1 MKNRL
6 GELSPVLVVR
16 AERSWEVLERSL
28 RPSGVEM
35 GAPWRLPGVENGS
48 EVVQKVIPRSRK
60 SAIEA
65 FEKKIGSGVVKFYV
79 GRPDSSGNQEHFNGA
94 THRQSSIVFWGRRQW
109 PQAFAIY
116 SGRGFK

>member
-16 AERSWEVLERSL
+16 AERSWGVLGRSL
-28 RPSGVEM
+28 GRSGVEM

-48 EVVQKVIPRSRK
+48 EVIQKVIPRSRK

-65 FEKKIGSGVVKFYV
+65 LEKKIGSAVVKFYA
-79 GRPDSSGNQEHFNGA
+79 GRSNSSGNQEDFNGA
-94 THRQSSIVFWGRRQW
+94 THRQSSIVFWGRRRY
-109 PQAFAIY
+109 PQAFAITPT
-116 SGRGFK
+116 